1 MGIFSRTGGVV
12 PAEAARVAW
21 RSPQR
26 ADHDQWKNSLARET
40 TTPVEANPTMSAL
53 PARRIGKLAR
63 IGVIAA
69 PTSGVRSEGR
79 KGEDGW
85 RKVSVSSGERD
96 KDSSRGE
103 SDDVCLLATVHIG
116 KLARIGVIAAPTS
129 GVRTEGRKFEGG
141 WRKVSVSSGER
152 DKDSGRGESDDV
164 GLPVTVHIGKLA
176 RIGVIPALPDALPI

>member
-1 MGIFSRTGGVV
+1 
-12 PAEAARVAW
+12 
-21 RSPQR
+21 
-26 ADHDQWKNSLARET
+26 
-40 TTPVEANPTMSAL
+40 MSAL
-53 PARRIGKLAR
+53 PPVHIGKLAR

-69 PTSGVRSEGR
+69 PTSGVRTEGR
-79 KGEDGW
+79 KVEDGW
-85 RKVSVSSGERD
+85 RKVSVSRGERD

-103 SDDVCLLATVHIG
+103 SDDVGLPVTVHIG
-116 KLARIGVIAAPTS
+116 NLARIGVIAAPTS

-176 RIGVIPALPDALPI
+176 RIGVIAAPTSGVWTEGRKFEGGWRKVSVSSGKRNKVRRRRSLPDSRRPHTS